1 MPLAA
6 GLLSRVLALT
16 LRFVGQSRSARRRE
30 ECTVRTRQMS
40 NHGKN
45 APMTYG
51 GQSHF
56 VMLTRA
62 VKSLYLGRN

>member
-1 MPLAA
+1 
-6 GLLSRVLALT
+6 
-16 LRFVGQSRSARRRE
+16 
-30 ECTVRTRQMS
+30 MS